1 MPKKKKIQ
9 RKSIDK
15 TKTIP
20 KPKASIEELQESR
33 NGGQIALRGYSY
45 QFLYSCYL
53 MLSCKDENTVF
64 NFNPLPTGV
73 CLYDFRRG
81 NCTDGDGCFFYNCP
95 NYITEVQF
103 YPILKDELDLLEKEM
118 ARLKEL
124 GHEREWQ
131 KQYIKYKY
139 LKPLVESLEVQL
151 NGKESVG

>member
-64 NFNPLPTGV
+64 NLEGKNFKDFAV
-73 CLYDFRRG
+73 LYRTNAQSR
-81 NCTDGDGCFFYNCP
+81 T
-95 NYITEVQF
+95 IEEALLQSLIWKVLK
-103 YPILKDELDLLEKEM
+103 ILTKL
-118 ARLKEL
+118 
-124 GHEREWQ
+124 
-131 KQYIKYKY
+131 
-139 LKPLVESLEVQL
+139 
-151 NGKESVG
+151 

>member
-1 MPKKKKIQ
+1 MSKKKKIQ

-64 NFNPLPTGV
+64 NLEGIENTI
-73 CLYDFRRG
+73 
-81 NCTDGDGCFFYNCP
+81 CP
-95 NYITEVQF
+95 AKGIHTVSAY
-103 YPILKDELDLLEKEM
+103 
-118 ARLKEL
+118 
-124 GHEREWQ
+124 
-131 KQYIKYKY
+131 
-139 LKPLVESLEVQL
+139 
-151 NGKESVG
+151 